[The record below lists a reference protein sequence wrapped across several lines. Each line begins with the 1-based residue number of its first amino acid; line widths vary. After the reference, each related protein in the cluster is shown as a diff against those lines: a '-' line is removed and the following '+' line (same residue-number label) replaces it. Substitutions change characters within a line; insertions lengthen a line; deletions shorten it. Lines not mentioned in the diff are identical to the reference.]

1 MDSLAEVQRRGLF
14 LIESSQTMSSTISLK
29 PEDLSTAASA
39 PPAPSRLRVGNL
51 VSAEAVKYAI
61 VGFSG
66 IGVNLVAMA
75 TILHQ
80 TAVRD
85 WRASLVASVVS
96 TMSNYVWNNFWTF
109 RSRAH
114 SGLTFVRRYIVY
126 LAVSLVGLAI
136 TTTTYAFLSHAL
148 AHPSAPTSGAPGTPV
163 SALLLCQL
171 VAILAGTLCNYLLNL
186 TFTWPHPKRD

>member
-1 MDSLAEVQRRGLF
+1 
-14 LIESSQTMSSTISLK
+14 
-29 PEDLSTAASA
+29 
-39 PPAPSRLRVGNL
+39 
-51 VSAEAVKYAI
+51 VKYAI

-66 IGVNLVAMA
+66 IGVNLAVMA

-80 TAVRD
+80 TSVRD

-114 SGLTFVRRYIVY
+114 SGMTFVRRYIVY

-136 TTTTYAFLSHAL
+136 TTITYAFTSHAL
-148 AHPSAPTSGAPGTPV
+148 GDMLERREIAAVLPV

-171 VAILAGTLCNYLLNL
+171 AAILAGTLCNYLLNL
-186 TFTWPHPKRD
+186 TFTWPHPDNR